1 MSSKIKAIA
10 IVLGFSITCAKASIV
25 DFTSSDWSGVQ
36 GESNFVLG
44 DIQLTSTNTGSSR
57 NFMTFNDPDNAGGCG
72 RGNQSETDLA
82 VATGLACIGDGIG
95 IIDDEITESS
105 GETLIVSFLGSPV
118 NVTDIHLLDLF
129 AREQTGE
136 IAVINGVE
144 SQATVPGITIT
155 NNGGYWE
162 TGLGFVGVS
171 SLIFTGMSDTFS
183 DYSLAR
189 IEYDEVA
196 PVPEPSMISL
206 LGAGLIG
213 LGFAYRRR
221 LRS

>member
-1 MSSKIKAIA
+1 MLSKIKVLT
-10 IVLGFSITCAKASIV
+10 IVWGFSITCANASIV

-36 GESNFVLG
+36 DQSSFTLG
-44 DIQLTSTNTGSSR
+44 NIQLTSTNSPGSR
-57 NFMTFNDPDNAGGCG
+57 NFMTFNDPDSARGCG
-72 RGNQSETDLA
+72 SGNRSETNLA
-82 VATGLACIGDGIG
+82 AATGLACIGDGIG
-95 IIDDEITESS
+95 LIDDEISQSS

-118 NVTDIHLLDLF
+118 DIIDIHLLDLF
-129 AREQTGE
+129 ARERTGE
-136 IAVINGVE
+136 IAVVNGFQ
-144 SQATVPGITIT
+144 SQATIPGISIT
-155 NNGGYWE
+155 NRGGYWE

-171 SLIFTGMSDTFS
+171 SLIFTGMNDSFS

-189 IEYDEVA
+189 INFEVA
-196 PVPEPSMISL
+196 GSVPEPSMISL